1 MYLKTLPLLFLTGTS
16 FCQSSPVATGDDVSG
31 AGGSMSYSIG
41 QIDYRQLD
49 LASGTIYQ
57 GVQQPYELFS
67 VGLEEWDS
75 NISISAYPNPMTS
88 QLTIAFP
95 DEVLTNMRFTMIDES
110 GRLIQQGTLE
120 TKETVIDVLGLA
132 RANYFLTVYKKDR
145 SVRVYKLVKN

>member
-1 MYLKTLPLLFLTGTS
+1 MLLTGTT
-16 FCQSSPVATGDDVSG
+16 FAQSSPVAAGGDVSG

-41 QIDYRQLD
+41 LIDYRQLD
-49 LASGTIYQ
+49 ETDGTIYE

-75 NISISAYPNPMTS
+75 NVSISAYPNPMTS

-95 DEVLTNMRFTMIDES
+95 DEVLANMRFTMTDES
-110 GRLIQQGTLE
+110 GRLIQNGLLDS
-120 TKETVIDVLGLA
+120 KETVIDVLGLA
-132 RANYFLTVYKKDR
+132 RANYFLTVYKKDQ